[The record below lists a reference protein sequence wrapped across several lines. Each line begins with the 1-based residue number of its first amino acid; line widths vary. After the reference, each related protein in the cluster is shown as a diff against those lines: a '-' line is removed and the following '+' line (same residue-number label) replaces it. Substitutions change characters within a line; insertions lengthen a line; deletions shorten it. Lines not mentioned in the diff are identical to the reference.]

1 MATWDGNMDRHTIS
15 ADLGFSARDLS
26 DPSTDI
32 ALTSLSE
39 DYKSQETQFK
49 NTITTLGGYHT
60 CLIKRT
66 LLAADK
72 PNHVK
77 SPLYW
82 DMWPIQSMYAVDESI
97 TINPGFPWLTAKPFP
112 GGITIVRCRRMRLLR
127 AVISSP

>member
-1 MATWDGNMDRHTIS
+1 MATWDDNMDRHTIS
-15 ADLGFSARDLS
+15 ADLGFSASDLS

-32 ALTSLSE
+32 TLTSLSE

-72 PNHVK
+72 PK
-77 SPLYW
+77 SCEVTSVLGYVAHP
-82 DMWPIQSMYAVDESI
+82 V
-97 TINPGFPWLTAKPFP
+97 N
-112 GGITIVRCRRMRLLR
+112 VCCR
-127 AVISSP
+127 